1 MTSFLDRW
9 ETELDRTEFS
19 IDLVTLEGDLVFS
32 FPPDWTSAMVWKALE
47 FGNLTWRKGYAC
59 GEAQAK
65 HAMRQALG
73 I

>member
-1 MTSFLDRW
+1 MSSYLERW
-9 ETELDRTEFS
+9 ETDLVWSDTS
-19 IDLVTLEGDLVFS
+19 VDLVTIEGDLVFS
-32 FPPDWTSAMVWKALE
+32 FPPDWTNAMVWKALE

-73 I
+73 L